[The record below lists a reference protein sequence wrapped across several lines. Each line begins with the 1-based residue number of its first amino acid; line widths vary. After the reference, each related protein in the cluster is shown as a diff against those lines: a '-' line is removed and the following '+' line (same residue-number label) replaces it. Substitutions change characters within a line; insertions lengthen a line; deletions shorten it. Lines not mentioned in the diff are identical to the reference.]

1 MFIGHLAPALAAR
14 ALTDEAPKL
23 GVLFLGAQ
31 LVDIA
36 FFSFALVGLEN
47 FRISPGITAMSP
59 LDLYDYPFT
68 HSLLGSAIWAI
79 GFAIVIGLAQ
89 RNLVAASWAGIVVIS
104 HWVLDWLTH
113 RPDLTISGSGQTYGL
128 GLWNYPLAAISIE
141 LGFFGVA
148 FWLYLRRTK
157 GPVGPPII
165 MLALLLAMQAFAWFG
180 PEPVSAGPGFMILGL
195 ISFVLMICLGTWV
208 SSTRWHRTTV
218 GLGVASPPP

>member
-79 GFAIVIGLAQ
+79 GFAIVIGFAQ
-89 RNLVAASWAGIVVIS
+89 RNLVAASW
-104 HWVLDWLTH
+104 D
-113 RPDLTISGSGQTYGL
+113 
-128 GLWNYPLAAISIE
+128 YPLATIGVE
-141 LGFFGVA
+141 LGILGLA
-148 FWLYLRRTK
+148 FWMYLRRTK
-157 GPVGPPII
+157 GPVLPPII
-165 MLALLLAMQAFAWFG
+165 MLAILLAMQAFAWFG
-180 PEPVSAGPGFMILGL
+180 PEPVSAGPGFTILGL
-195 ISFVLMICLGTWV
+195 MSFAIMICLGTWV

>member
-14 ALTDEAPKL
+14 AITDEAPKL

-36 FFSFALVGLEN
+36 FFSFALVGIEN

-68 HSLLGSAIWAI
+68 HSLLGSAIWAV
-79 GFAIVIGLAQ
+79 GFAIVIGFAQ

-141 LGFFGVA
+141 LGIFGAA
-148 FWLYLRRTK
+148 FWLYSRRTK

-165 MLALLLAMQAFAWFG
+165 MLLLLLAMRRL
-180 PEPVSAGPGFMILGL
+180 PGSDRNRWRRGRG
-195 ISFVLMICLGTWV
+195 SRYWACCLSP
-208 SSTRWHRTTV
+208 SS
-218 GLGVASPPP
+218 